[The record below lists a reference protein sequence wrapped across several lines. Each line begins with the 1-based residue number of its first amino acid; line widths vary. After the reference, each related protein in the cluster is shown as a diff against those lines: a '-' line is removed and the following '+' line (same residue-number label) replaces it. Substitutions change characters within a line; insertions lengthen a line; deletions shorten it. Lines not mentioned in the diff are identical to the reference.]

1 MKTKL
6 HAAAGVIGFL
16 TILTF
21 WTSTVASELFGGPAA
36 IAAVKGAILWGLI
49 VLVPSLAIAGATGMA
64 LAKGRGRGRAGAAV
78 AAKRKRMPFIALN
91 GLLVLVPSA
100 IFLALRAEA
109 GTFDVVFFAVQAV
122 ELAAGAV
129 NLVLIGLNIRDGL
142 RMTGRLGRH
151 APV

>member
-6 HAAAGVIGFL
+6 HAVAGVIAFL

-49 VLVPSLAIAGATGMA
+49 VLVPALAITGASGMA
-64 LAKGRGRGRAGAAV
+64 LGRGRRGAAV
-78 AAKRKRMPFIALN
+78 AAKRKRMPFIAMN
-91 GLLVLVPSA
+91 GLLILVPSA

-109 GTFDVVFFAVQAV
+109 GTFDVAFFVVQAV
-122 ELAAGAV
+122 ELAAGAA

-142 RMTGRLGRH
+142 RMTGRFGRH
-151 APV
+151 AAV